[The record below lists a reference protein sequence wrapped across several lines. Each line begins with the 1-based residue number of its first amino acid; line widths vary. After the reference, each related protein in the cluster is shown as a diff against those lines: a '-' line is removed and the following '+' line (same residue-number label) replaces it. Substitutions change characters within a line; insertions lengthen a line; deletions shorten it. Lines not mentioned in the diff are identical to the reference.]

1 VIVGAGIVGCS
12 AAYHLARLGVTDV
25 VVIDQGP
32 LFETGGSTSHAPGGV
47 FQVNFA
53 QVMTRFASYTV
64 RLYGGLRPP
73 TGPAWYGV
81 GGLEVA
87 WTPERM
93 HDLRRKIGVARSW
106 GVEAELL
113 SPAEARR
120 LNPLLSPRILGAFH
134 VPSDGIARAV
144 RAAEAMAADAGARGV
159 EFNGHGEVTGFDIAN
174 GRVTGVR
181 TAKGRIDCEMAL
193 IATGIWA
200 PRTGALAGINIP
212 LVPMQHQYA
221 ITGPLPELLGETAE
235 VRHPVM
241 RHQDRSMYFRQERD
255 AYGIG
260 SYRHEPLPVDPA
272 TLASRPRN
280 GRAPAIR
287 EFLPGLFA
295 EPLEHARELMPAL
308 RGVEP
313 VHSINGIFSF
323 TPDGMPLLGESP
335 QVRGLWVAA
344 AVWITH
350 AGGVGK
356 TMAEWM
362 TLGAPEWDMRECDI
376 ARFHAHAL
384 EPSYVLARS
393 SQQYREVY
401 DIFHPKQQPSV
412 ARNVRVSPFHPRET
426 ELKARFGDSGGWER
440 PLWYEVNRR
449 ATGGG
454 PAFSGWEALEW
465 SPAIAAE
472 HLATR
477 ERAAVFDMTP
487 LTRIAVEGPAALE
500 LLQRLTANQVD
511 RPPGRAIYTSMLT
524 PTGGIR
530 CDLTVLRRS
539 VDRFLVV
546 TGGST
551 GAYDLDWIRRHA
563 VGRRDVHIQDV
574 TAETCCLGLWG
585 PRSREVLR
593 SISGDD
599 LTNEA
604 FPYLG
609 VREIQV
615 GDVPAMAVRISYL
628 GELGW
633 ELYTAV
639 ESGLQ
644 LWDAVWSAGR
654 RWDVVAAGTQA
665 QDSMRLEKGY
675 LLWGADIHTDYNPL
689 EAGLGFAVK
698 MDKGSFNGR
707 EALLNARRDGIMRR
721 LCCLVLDDPGAVVM
735 GKEPILIDGS
745 VAGFVTSAG
754 YGYSIGRCIALGYLP
769 VVSAGPGTRVEIEY
783 FGRRSPAT
791 VRKAPLFDPG
801 NVRLRG

>member
-1 VIVGAGIVGCS
+1 
-12 AAYHLARLGVTDV
+12 
-25 VVIDQGP
+25 
-32 LFETGGSTSHAPGGV
+32 
-47 FQVNFA
+47 
-53 QVMTRFASYTV
+53 
-64 RLYGGLRPP
+64 
-73 TGPAWYGV
+73 
-81 GGLEVA
+81 
-87 WTPERM
+87 
-93 HDLRRKIGVARSW
+93 
-106 GVEAELL
+106 
-113 SPAEARR
+113 
-120 LNPLLSPRILGAFH
+120 
-134 VPSDGIARAV
+134 
-144 RAAEAMAADAGARGV
+144 
-159 EFNGHGEVTGFDIAN
+159 
-174 GRVTGVR
+174 
-181 TAKGRIDCEMAL
+181 
-193 IATGIWA
+193 
-200 PRTGALAGINIP
+200 
-212 LVPMQHQYA
+212 
-221 ITGPLPELLGETAE
+221 
-235 VRHPVM
+235 
-241 RHQDRSMYFRQERD
+241 
-255 AYGIG
+255 
-260 SYRHEPLPVDPA
+260 
-272 TLASRPRN
+272 
-280 GRAPAIR
+280 
-287 EFLPGLFA
+287 
-295 EPLEHARELMPAL
+295 
-308 RGVEP
+308 
-313 VHSINGIFSF
+313 
-323 TPDGMPLLGESP
+323 
-335 QVRGLWVAA
+335 
-344 AVWITH
+344 
-350 AGGVGK
+350 
-356 TMAEWM
+356 
-362 TLGAPEWDMRECDI
+362 
-376 ARFHAHAL
+376 
-384 EPSYVLARS
+384 
-393 SQQYREVY
+393 
-401 DIFHPKQQPSV
+401 
-412 ARNVRVSPFHPRET
+412 
-426 ELKARFGDSGGWER
+426 
-440 PLWYEVNRR
+440 
-449 ATGGG
+449 
-454 PAFSGWEALEW
+454 
-465 SPAIAAE
+465 
-472 HLATR
+472 
-477 ERAAVFDMTP
+477 
-487 LTRIAVEGPAALE
+487 LE

-721 LCCLVLDDPGAVVM
+721 LCCLVLVDTCAVVM
-735 GKEPILIDGS
+735 GKDPILIDGS